1 MSDGPHLTTE
11 VRRRAVGAV
20 LEGMTRNAVALAY
33 DVDRKTISRWMAK
46 FEEGGCDALLRQP
59 GSGRPRKLE
68 DLTEEGLLRIVL
80 GGAGSC
86 GFETDLWTVG
96 RLRRVI
102 ADEFGIQVSK
112 NTIWRR
118 LRDAGLT
125 YQKPEREYDEIDEAA
140 RKKWLRYEVPK
151 IRRAVK
157 KYRGILYF
165 QEESNISL
173 TAFLGKTW
181 APRGQTPKANVTGKR
196 AGVAATSAISRG
208 GHLLFRLLDK
218 RIASKEVIEFL
229 GQMLRHHKHRHLI
242 VVMDRAPPHTSKK
255 TRTWIDNQPRLH
267 VFHLPAYSPD
277 WNPDEKVW
285 NYLKHH
291 ELASHQAKNKSEMK
305 ELARRKLQS
314 MHGKASL
321 AHARHLLSMLHCRT
335 LQIANGTFFSERAI
349 TGDF

>member
-1 MSDGPHLTTE
+1 MSEGAHFTTE
-11 VRRRAVGAV
+11 VRRRAVDAV
-20 LEGMTRNAVALAY
+20 MEGMTKTAVAVAY
-33 DVDRKTISRWMAK
+33 GIDRKTVSRWVIK
-46 FEEGGCDALLRQP
+46 LEEGGADALCRQL

-68 DLTEEGLLRIVL
+68 DLTEEELLRIVL
-80 GGAGSC
+80 SGAESF

-102 ADEFGIQVSK
+102 ADEFQIQVSK

-125 YQKPEREYDEIDEAA
+125 YQKPEREYYEIDEAA

-151 IRRAVK
+151 IRRTVK

-165 QEESNISL
+165 QDESNISL

-181 APRGQTPKANVTGKR
+181 APCGQTPKANVTGKR
-196 AGVAATSAISRG
+196 AGVAATSAISRTG
-208 GHLLFRLLDK
+208 QLLFRLLDK

-229 GQMLRHHKHRHLI
+229 QQMLRHHPHRHLI
-242 VVMDRAPPHTSKK
+242 VIMDRAPPHTSKK
-255 TRTWIDNQPRLH
+255 TQAWIDSQPRLH

-285 NYLKHH
+285 NYLKHN
-291 ELASHQAKNKSEMK
+291 ELASHQAKNKYELK
-305 ELARRKLQS
+305 HLARRKLQS
-314 MHGKASL
+314 MAKRPALMRGIFF
-321 AHARHLLSMLHCRT
+321 RCC
-335 LQIANGTFFSERAI
+335 IADLFN
-349 TGDF
+349 